1 MKRSEVDKNK
11 LSPMM
16 VQYMEIKDQYQEELL
31 FYRIGDFYELF
42 FDDALLASKELE
54 LTLTGKVA
62 GLDER
67 VPMCGVPFHAVKPYL
82 EKLISKGYKVAICE
96 QLEDPKDTKG
106 MVKRGVIDVISKGTV
121 ADLELL
127 DKYSASYIGSLL
139 IYPDVYVLTLLD
151 ISTGKLL
158 GIFLDKDEKKL
169 VDEIL
174 HYGVKELVFKD
185 NTEFALINKLKD
197 QCNVQIDIV
206 SGEKDDINQSLFA
219 KDVDVRA
226 KIGTKHLF
234 YFLET
239 KQFKDLTGI
248 IPIEIINKQDYLQ
261 MDIHTIRN
269 LELTETIRNKER
281 EYSLIWLIDK
291 CKTAMGSRLL
301 KRWVVNPIKDY
312 EKLNKRYDMIEKLN
326 EEFIL
331 KDELRNLLD
340 EVYDIERLTGKLTNG
355 SFNARDMLQLKKSLK
370 PLPNIKEII
379 QKLGFKYEIDT
390 FDDIVDLLEKAI
402 SDDPPVS
409 VKEGGIIK
417 PGYDANL
424 DELKSIRSGGKEF
437 IASFEDKVKK
447 QTGIKNLKIGFN
459 KVFGYYIE
467 ISKGQVNEVKEEFG
481 WERRQTLVNCER
493 FISPELKEKES
504 LILNAEER
512 IIDLEYQIFI
522 KVKDFI
528 KKDILKI
535 RNTANV
541 ISEIDIMTA
550 FSLITDEYNLVRPKL
565 NNEHRLK
572 IIAGRHPIVQKVSND
587 KYVENDCIMDEDT
600 STLLI
605 TGPNMSGKSTYM
617 RQIAITIIMAQ
628 IGSFV
633 PCKEADLP
641 IIDKIF
647 TRIGASDDLVG
658 GQSTFMVEMMEANNA
673 IMGASKDSLILFDEL
688 GRGTATYDG
697 ISIAQAILEYINT
710 NIKCKT
716 LFSTHYHELTSLEQ
730 KFPSIKNVHV
740 SATLDNGKLIFQHK
754 VKSGS
759 IDRSYGIHVAALAN
773 MPEVLIKRAEE
784 ILKGYESAQDKK
796 KISQVQLT
804 MSFDE
809 PKDKENDDI
818 LKDIDPNNMTPIE
831 ALNKLYELK
840 MQYNEKNKG
849 N

>member
-67 VPMCGVPFHAVKPYL
+67 VPMGGVPFHAVKPYL

>member
-169 VDEIL
+169 IDEIL

-206 SGEKDDINQSLFA
+206 SGEKNDINQSLFA

-248 IPIEIINKQDYLQ
+248 MPIEIINKQDYLQ

-784 ILKGYESAQDKK
+784 ILKGYESTQDKK

-831 ALNKLYELK
+831 ALNRLYELK